1 MGRHVVHG
9 DLAQWEVGPWWIAHE
24 HPERPVDRW
33 TVWSWDCDRC
43 MAHLVASAAI
53 VGDLYAEE
61 FTEHGSKTSTTVT
74 ATLDQARAW
83 RAGQGLRAL

>member
-1 MGRHVVHG
+1 MRRHVVMA
-9 DLAQWEVGPWWIAHE
+9 DLVEWETGPWWIAHE

-43 MAHLVASAAI
+43 MAHLIASAHI

-61 FTEHGSKTSTTVT
+61 FTVHGNAVSTTVS
-74 ATLDQARAW
+74 ATLAEARAW
-83 RAGQGLRAL
+83 RADQGLMTL